1 MEKEKAVW
9 VRFSLFPSVKKERN
23 AFFASFFFSIYFA
36 TERFSKEYTERAIN
50 PSERK

>member
-23 AFFASFFFSIYFA
+23 AFFASFFFQYILLQRGFLKN
-36 TERFSKEYTERAIN
+36 TQREL
-50 PSERK
+50 